1 MDRFLSKVLGLYLLM
16 MGLALI
22 LAAALSDLY

>member
-1 MDRFLSKVLGLYLLM
+1 MVSFLFKVLGFYLLM

>member
-1 MDRFLSKVLGLYLLM
+1 MDSFLFKALGFYLLM

-22 LAAALSDLY
+22 LAAALSDMY